1 VSRLVRGAGG
11 LMPEHY
17 ATPVWCQWCL
27 SEPVSDVSQPC
38 AECAIEAEEDKE
50 IPDFDTREEGEAV
63 YGR

>member
-17 ATPVWCQWCL
+17 EKPVYCQTCL

-38 AECAIEAEEDKE
+38 AECAIDAEEDEE
-50 IPDFDTREEGEAV
+50 IPGYWHDTMEESKGE
-63 YGR
+63 R